1 MSDNPA
7 RDGYATLRCQ
17 LCGQPLTGRGGK
29 RWCSTVCR
37 QRAWRLAK
45 AAPVAPR
52 VVAKSDTVYECDECE
67 ARYLGEQ
74 RCPDCNIWCRRLGAG
89 GSCPHCGEPVAIIDI
104 VDASQ
109 MAAPPR
115 PHRAP
120 R

>member
-1 MSDNPA
+1 MSDNPV

-17 LCGQPLTGRGGK
+17 LCGKPLSGRGGK

-45 AAPVAPR
+45 AAPVAPK

-74 RCPDCNIWCRRLGAG
+74 RCPDCNIWCLI
-89 GSCPHCGEPVAIIDI
+89 CGRSAVAYAEHLDHALQITRMIARY
-104 VDASQ
+104 V
-109 MAAPPR
+109 PEGR
-115 PHRAP
+115 
-120 R
+120 